1 MANEH
6 VTVKEHDSLPDDL
19 DQDEQEALKH
29 FALASIDERDGD
41 YTRPVL
47 ALRNGKLHAR
57 NYVGIIETKRNT
69 VVEIL
74 PKVDFATDDDARAVF
89 LKMLR
94 TYRGLR
100 FADFNETSISALRR
114 FDMLS
119 VFVRLFLDDL
129 VRLTQRGLARH
140 YEPVED
146 NLQCLRGRIQFP
158 QHIRLNAANRTRFY
172 VGFDEF
178 TANRPV
184 NRLIHTT
191 IHRLRATAHPKHR
204 QLLNQLRICFADVPL
219 SRPDADWRRHRIDR
233 SMRHYDT
240 VMAWVGL
247 FLFNQGLATFAGEHV
262 NRALLF
268 PMEQVFEDF
277 VVDAFRRHQGQYS
290 VRAQGPQQ
298 TFAKLEAADA
308 SANAAWPQRNVRLK
322 PDIAL
327 MRGKRGKKVHFIL
340 DAKWKKIGGTG
351 SGQTHEI
358 AQSDIYQLYSYG
370 RKFGCRNVALIYPKT
385 PQFRSPLR
393 YQFDDAVGQ
402 PLALW
407 CFPFDV
413 RQPRGSVEAITA
425 KLGDASAAPPKS
437 RPQHGQIDVA
447 PRASLT

>member
-1 MANEH
+1 MVVYEH
-6 VTVKEHDSLPDDL
+6 KELENLDAADEDD
-19 DQDEQEALKH
+19 LKH
-29 FALASIDERDGD
+29 FALANFDEGDGE

-47 ALRNGKLHAR
+47 ALRDGKLHAR
-57 NYVGIIETKRNT
+57 NYVGIIETQRNT

-74 PKVDFATDDDARAVF
+74 PKVDFVTDDAETRDLETRSLF

-94 TYRGLR
+94 TYRRLR
-100 FADFNETSISALRR
+100 FAKFNETSIDALRR

-146 NLQCLRGRIQFP
+146 NLPCLRGRIRFP
-158 QHIRLNAANRTRFY
+158 QHIRLNAANGARFY
-172 VGFDEF
+172 VSFDQF

-191 IHRLRATAHPKHR
+191 IHRLRAVAHADHR

-219 SRPDADWRRHRIDR
+219 SKRPDADWRRHRIDR

-240 VMAWVGL
+240 VMEWVGL
-247 FLFNQGLATFAGEHV
+247 FLFNQGLATFKGKHI

-268 PMEQVFEDF
+268 PMEKVFEDF
-277 VVDAFRRHQGQYS
+277 VVDAFRQHQKRYG
-290 VRAQGPQQ
+290 VHAQRPQQ
-298 TFAKLEAADA
+298 PFAKIDG
-308 SANAAWPQRNVRLK
+308 ANAFTVK

-327 MRGKRGKKVHFIL
+327 MRGNKVHFIL
-340 DAKWKKIGGTG
+340 DAKWKEIDGTV
-351 SGQTHEI
+351 SDKTHNI

-370 RKFGCRNVALIYPKT
+370 RKFGCRTVALIYPQT
-385 PQFRSPLR
+385 QRFQSSLR
-393 YQFDDAVGQ
+393 YQFDDKVCGQ
-402 PLALW
+402 PLDLW

-413 RQPRGSVEAITA
+413 LDPSHSVRDIIET
-425 KLGDASAAPPKS
+425 
-437 RPQHGQIDVA
+437 V
-447 PRASLT
+447 RAEEVQA